1 MTTYPAAM
9 NTLRRLK
16 TAEAAFVAGVEIQD
30 VNRAM
35 DERILPAELFRVGE
49 RELSPI
55 ACLFLAVYYRTSEL
69 LTANVRRQII
79 DRMKALIPVPSVNE
93 VTRELLEKN
102 WTLAFEEITVSSDPV
117 SVNLRRYVEDTIGHY
132 DQLVDARDWVVSDP
146 DILNGTPVIKGT
158 RIPVYDV
165 AASANT
171 GYPMEEVLAAYPS
184 LTKVDVER
192 AALYAKTNPMRGRPR
207 EPIMPP
213 VGARVRENRDVPYRK
228 VKHSSARKRERD
240 DEISH

>member
-1 MTTYPAAM
+1 MTTYSTAM

-30 VNRAM
+30 VDRAM
-35 DERILPAELFRVGE
+35 DEGILPAELFSVGE

-55 ACLFLAVYYRTSEL
+55 ACLFLAAYYRTSEL

-102 WTLAFEEITVSSDPV
+102 WAMVFEEISVSSDLV
-117 SVNLRRYVEDTIGHY
+117 SVNLRRYVEDTMGRY
-132 DQLVDARDWVVSDP
+132 DQLVVARDWVVSDSG
-146 DILNGTPVIKGT
+146 ILNGIPVIKGT

-165 AASANT
+165 AASVNT
-171 GYPMEEVLAAYPS
+171 GYPIKKILAAYPS
-184 LTKVDVER
+184 LSKADVER
-192 AALYAKTNPMRGRPR
+192 AALYGKTNPMRGLPR
-207 EPIMPP
+207 KPIMPV
-213 VGARVRENRDVPYRK
+213 VGATVRENRNVPYRK
-228 VKHSSARKRERD
+228 VKHGSVRKQE
-240 DEISH
+240 